1 MKKQVAKKVNVAMI
15 GSGNIGTDLMKKLLR
30 SEILNPTVMIGVDPE
45 SKGLALARENGIK
58 TFDYGIKG
66 LEENP
71 ELADIV
77 FDATSAKAHLVHA
90 EILKKLGKKVIDLTP
105 AAVGPYCVPAVSLDE
120 EMINSHDNVNMVT
133 CGGQATV
140 PIMKAVSN
148 IVSVEYGEIVA
159 SISSK
164 SAGPGTRQNID
175 EFTETTAK
183 ALEKIGGAKKAKA
196 LIVLN
201 PADPPILMRNT
212 VFAKLAGDY
221 AGKENEI
228 ITSIMKMVEVVKGY
242 VPGYHLMSE
251 PVIKDG
257 IVKVFIEVE
266 GLGDYLPKYSGNL
279 DIITSAAIR
288 TAEVI
293 ATSMVVKENV

>member
-1 MKKQVAKKVNVAMI
+1 MTKKVNVAMI
-15 GSGNIGTDLMKKLLR
+15 GSGNIGADLMMKLLR

-120 EMINSHDNVNMVT
+120 EMINSQDNVNMVT

-140 PIMKAVSN
+140 PIIKAISD
-148 IVSVEYGEIVA
+148 IVPVEYGEIVA

-175 EFTETTAK
+175 EFTETTAN

-212 VFAKLAGDY
+212 VFAKLAENY
-221 AGKENEI
+221 EGKENEI
-228 ITSIMKMVEVVKGY
+228 LDSIFKMVEVVKGY

-257 IVKVFIEVE
+257 IVKVFVEVE
-266 GLGDYLPKYSGNL
+266 GLGDFLPKYSGNL
-279 DIITSAAIR
+279 DIITSAAVR

-293 ATSMVVKENV
+293 ATSMVVKENA

>member
-1 MKKQVAKKVNVAMI
+1 MDKKVNVAII

-30 SEILNPTVMIGVDPE
+30 SDVLNPTVMIGVDPQ
-45 SKGLALARENGIK
+45 SRGLALARENGIE
-58 TFDYGIKG
+58 TIDYGIKG
-66 LEENP
+66 LEEKP

-77 FDATSAKAHLVHA
+77 FDATSAKAHHVHA
-90 EILKKLGKKVIDLTP
+90 AILKKLGKKVIDLTP
-105 AAVGPYCVPAVSLDE
+105 AAVGPYCVPAVSLDKE
-120 EMINSHDNVNMVT
+120 AVYSHENVNMVT

-140 PIMKAVSN
+140 PIMKAISD
-148 IVSVEYGEIVA
+148 IVSVEYGEIIA

-175 EFTETTAK
+175 EFTETTAH
-183 ALEKIGGAKKAKA
+183 ALIEIGGAKKAKA

-212 VFAKLAGDY
+212 VFAKLEGNY
-221 AGKENEI
+221 VGRENEI
-228 ITSIMKMVEVVKGY
+228 IDSIYKMVESVKEY

-257 IVKVFIEVE
+257 IVKVFVEVE

-279 DIITSAAIR
+279 DIITSAAVR

-293 ATSMVVKENV
+293 ATSIAVKENR

>member
-1 MKKQVAKKVNVAMI
+1 MVDKKVNVAII

-30 SEILNPTVMIGVDPE
+30 SDVLNPTVMIGVDPQ
-45 SKGLALARENGIK
+45 SRGLALARENGIE
-58 TFDYGIKG
+58 TIDYGIKG
-66 LEENP
+66 LEEKP

-77 FDATSAKAHLVHA
+77 FDATSAKAHHVHA
-90 EILKKLGKKVIDLTP
+90 AILKKLGKKVIDLTP
-105 AAVGPYCVPAVSLDE
+105 AAVGPYCVPAVSLDKE
-120 EMINSHDNVNMVT
+120 AVYSHENVNMVT

-140 PIMKAVSN
+140 PIMKAISD
-148 IVSVEYGEIVA
+148 IVSVEYGEIIA

-175 EFTETTAK
+175 EFTETTAH
-183 ALEKIGGAKKAKA
+183 ALIEIGGAKKAKA

-212 VFAKLAGDY
+212 VFAKLEGNY
-221 AGKENEI
+221 VGRENEI
-228 ITSIMKMVEVVKGY
+228 IDSIYKMVESVKEY

-257 IVKVFIEVE
+257 IVKVFVEVE

-279 DIITSAAIR
+279 DIITSAAVR

-293 ATSMVVKENV
+293 ATSIAVKENR